1 MFRFKRMKPYLI
13 PHSCQP
19 PDQMQGLGVGSN
31 FAMKQ
36 LQEPHKTSP
45 AFDNYIPP
53 HNMTIVHPTIPSYMY
68 NSVNLWYKDKHTN
81 HIILYIMYYARF
93 FRLVQFTV

>member
-1 MFRFKRMKPYLI
+1 MKPYLI

-53 HNMTIVHPTIPSYMY
+53 HNM
-68 NSVNLWYKDKHTN
+68 KK
-81 HIILYIMYYARF
+81 R
-93 FRLVQFTV
+93 